1 MFNTPPAQPLFLH
14 SIDFLTFLFTPPFLF
29 LSFRFSSS
37 VSSCAGDLYSLLSKL
52 LGERE
57 DHVRIHKYKP
67 SEAAHAQ
74 TLLLAEIDSIMQK
87 KDLGRPRLG
96 YKTNEDAILARDRV
110 HKFHQLESTVSPWR
124 SRTVPARLPTTGAA
138 QRDQQGGFRPHLFT
152 PNKSKDVNVSSIS
165 TCVVWT
171 VSFHHMDCRVSR
183 DVTPTY
189 PFVLHL
195 KPASIHLTAIIYTY
209 GCAECLLSVQCFSMW

>member
-1 MFNTPPAQPLFLH
+1 MFTHPIDYVQYSTSTTSPSPLEWLSHF
-14 SIDFLTFLFTPPFLF
+14 SIYTTIPL

-67 SEAAHAQ
+67 SEAARAQ

-152 PNKSKDVNVSSIS
+152 PD
-165 TCVVWT
+165 
-171 VSFHHMDCRVSR
+171 
-183 DVTPTY
+183 
-189 PFVLHL
+189 
-195 KPASIHLTAIIYTY
+195 
-209 GCAECLLSVQCFSMW
+209 